1 MSKNQYNAP
10 AIEVV
15 EFGKED
21 MVCDLSRFD
30 VITPGG
36 DNVGG
41 GDIITKPEGRICPSG
56 GAIRTKYVSTLGAS
70 AQVDAPFHS
79 L

>member
-36 DNVGG
+36 GNAGG
-41 GDIITKPEGRICPSG
+41 GSIDSG
-56 GAIRTKYVSTLGAS
+56 GNLPPWGG
-70 AQVDAPFHS
+70 D
-79 L
+79 

>member
-10 AIEVV
+10 AMEVV

-36 DNVGG
+36 DNIGGGPIEPGG
-41 GDIITKPEGRICPSG
+41 GDLPDWG
-56 GAIRTKYVSTLGAS
+56 GEIRTKYVSTLGAS
-70 AQVDAPFHS
+70 AQVDAPFS
-79 L
+79 

>member
-1 MSKNQYNAP
+1 MKKALQDYKRKGGLQVSKNQYNAP

-30 VITPGG
+30 VTTPGG
-36 DNVGG
+36 GNAGGGPIEPGG
-41 GDIITKPEGRICPSG
+41 GDLPWG
-56 GAIRTKYVSTLGAS
+56 G
-70 AQVDAPFHS
+70 
-79 L
+79 

>member
-30 VITPGG
+30 VTTPGG
-36 DNVGG
+36 GNAGG
-41 GDIITKPEGRICPSG
+41 GDIITKPEGGLPEWG
-56 GAIRTKYVSTLGAS
+56 GRLG
-70 AQVDAPFHS
+70 QNMC
-79 L
+79 LL

>member
-30 VITPGG
+30 VTTPGG
-36 DNVGG
+36 GNAGGGPIEPGG
-41 GDIITKPEGRICPSG
+41 GDLPWG
-56 GAIRTKYVSTLGAS
+56 G
-70 AQVDAPFHS
+70 
-79 L
+79 